1 MEVFYFQHR
10 RTPCHLQKACED
22 LNIIDGQPFV
32 LDKSGVLLK
41 ERCAQ
46 LGIDCN
52 SLAELIEEPHA
63 PVDLSYP
70 PEINEFLLF
79 RTSTSKSPN
88 TWKADA
94 EQLTIFLRWIKAQ
107 SKGWEEVTIHDL
119 RAFYRARRL
128 QPSAHTK
135 KPISPKTWNACVSTL
150 SRFYEWALDEVLI
163 TKLPFTYRQVHFKR
177 MGHIKKN
184 TLMESAPSEPVRYV
198 TFEEYKIFCEA
209 LKESRN
215 GERDRTLADFLLAT
229 GLRVSEACSL
239 EVTDLPDPDAPRY
252 TGLKTIPF
260 SIVGKG
266 GKKRKIRIPKSIL
279 RGIERY
285 KGEDRANAI
294 ARVKARMSST
304 AKRKFVAPNALW
316 LTERA
321 TPLTPFRCEEIF
333 KTGSDTSK
341 IKCTPHMLRHTFAI
355 YTLSAL
361 VKRIVGGINEF
372 REGGQNKY
380 EKVVHNPLRT
390 VQMLLGH
397 AHISTTFIYLD
408 LIEQAEEI
416 VDDAIDEWTGEILT

>member
-10 RTPCHLQKACED
+10 RTPAHLQKTCED
-22 LNIIDGQPFV
+22 LNIFEGQPFV
-32 LDKSGVLLK
+32 LDESGVSLK

-46 LGIDCN
+46 LGVDYN
-52 SLAELIEEPHA
+52 SLVEASEEPNA
-63 PVDLSYP
+63 IVDLSYP
-70 PEINEFLLF
+70 PEVNDFLLA
-79 RTSTSKSPN
+79 RTSESKSPN
-88 TWKADA
+88 TWKASA

-107 SKGWEEVTIHDL
+107 GKGWEDATIHDI
-119 RAFYRARRL
+119 RTFYRARRL

-135 KPISPKTWNACVSTL
+135 KLISPKTWNACVSAL
-150 SRFYEWALDEVLI
+150 SRFYEWALDEGFI
-163 TKLPFTYRQVHFKR
+163 TKLPFNYRQVQFKR

-198 TFEEYKIFCEA
+198 TFKEYKIFWEA
-209 LKESRN
+209 LRKNRN
-215 GERDRTLADFLLAT
+215 GERDKTLADFLLAT

-239 EVTDLPDPDAPRY
+239 EVTELPDLDAPRY

-260 SIVGKG
+260 SILGKG
-266 GKKRKIRIPKSIL
+266 RKKRKIRIPKSIL
-279 RGIERY
+279 RDIERY

-294 ARVKARMSST
+294 ARVKARMSPAT
-304 AKRKFVAPNALW
+304 KKKFVAPNALW

-333 KTGSDTSK
+333 KNVSDASK

-361 VKRIVGGINEF
+361 VKRIIGGMNEF

-397 AHISTTFIYLD
+397 AHITTTFIYLD

-416 VDDAIDEWTGEILT
+416 VDDAIEEWTAEIPT